1 MKIPFKKCLLAT
13 SVALGGAAYNQA
25 VLAQS
30 STTSLMLEEVLVTA
44 QKREEGVQD
53 VPISITA
60 LSEVDLERR
69 GVQNVGDLINAVP
82 NVGGYEAPGARGN
95 VSVSM
100 RGIGSG
106 SPSNMSVDP
115 ANAMYIDGVYIGKQ
129 IGSALDVA
137 EIQRVEVLRGPQGT
151 LYGRN
156 STGGAINF
164 ITQKPT
170 GEFGGKFTGTV
181 GSDGLWG
188 GKGTLNTGT
197 LGQMGEGL
205 GALSA
210 SFGYQK
216 RERDELYD
224 NTNSNFDDFQDLDRE
239 GYRLALRWDVNENLS
254 VDYAYDHSELNE
266 LGNAQSFVGAT
277 AFAFDGDG
285 NPVQS
290 RPEFIDN
297 IILGQIVPG
306 LAQMNQFAPAF
317 GLSPDE
323 TAPRYAGSS
332 AATSDLLSNP
342 NDVSDRPNK
351 GSSDINTYSDS
362 ESEGH
367 NLTVSLAFDDL
378 GALGSV
384 EFKSITG
391 YREVDNSNFGDLDG
405 TDNSVVPGGI
415 GAINDGTLGA
425 MTAMYGEELGL
436 FGAMASDP
444 SLIPVLTPLYN
455 DVQAN
460 IATFWEDV
468 DQFGGAYFNQD
479 QSLDYE
485 QFSQEL
491 QMVGTTEV
499 LEYAVGLYYFTD
511 EGENRSYRSAAQ
523 PVGSIEGINY
533 DNETDAWAIYG
544 QATWRPDWDMF
555 DDRLAITLGYR
566 YTEEEKDIKYLYES
580 AGPYLLPG
588 PNGPGTL
595 RVNPAWTG
603 ELAPVEGQYNVSD
616 DEDFDN
622 HSGNV
627 TLAYDVGEASN
638 VFLRYA
644 RGYRSG
650 GFNGERFGGANGG
663 RPGEQFDEETIDML
677 ELGVKSDVLPAV
689 LRVNG
694 SIFAYQYD
702 DLQVNQIEVDESGR
716 TTSFIGNA
724 GEAERWGAELE
735 TQWLPTDDLMLS
747 LSYAHMSGDFEEYGT
762 IPGQTRDLNLDDVA
776 KRGSPD
782 NQVSLVSDWVFL
794 RRDWG
799 EFMAHVEV
807 FWQDESYA
815 APVWTGTYQG
825 DPILYDDIEMDDR
838 TIVNARVGIEN
849 VAIGSGVLRA
859 AIWGRNVFDEEY
871 DTFGV
876 NFASLGPITAQYGEE
891 ATFGLDVTYEF

>member
-1 MKIPFKKCLLAT
+1 MMAPFKKTFLA
-13 SVALGGAAYNQA
+13 SAVIAVGATGHQA
-25 VLAQS
+25 AFAQA
-30 STTSLMLEEVLVTA
+30 STTSLMLEEVVVTA
-44 QKREEGVQD
+44 QKREESVQD

-60 LSEVDLERR
+60 LSETDLERR
-69 GVQNVGDLINAVP
+69 GVQNVGDLINGIP

-95 VSVSM
+95 VSFSM

-106 SPSNMSVDP
+106 SPSNLSVDP

-137 EIQRVEVLRGPQGT
+137 EIERVEVLRGPQGT

-164 ITQKPT
+164 ITRKPT
-170 GEFGGKFTGTV
+170 GEFGGTFTGTV
-181 GSDGLWG
+181 GTDGLWG
-188 GKGTLNTGT
+188 GKGTLYTGT
-197 LGQMGEGL
+197 LGEVGEGL

-224 NTNSNFDDFQDLDRE
+224 NTNSDFDDFQDLDRE
-239 GYRLALRWDVNENLS
+239 GYRIALRWDVNENLA

-266 LGNAQSFVGAT
+266 LGNVQSFVGAT

-290 RPEFIDN
+290 RPEFIDGV
-297 IILGQIVPG
+297 ILGQIVPG

-332 AATSDLLSNP
+332 ALTSELLSNP
-342 NDVSDRPNK
+342 NDDDRPNK
-351 GSSDINTYSDS
+351 GSSDINTYTDS
-362 ESEGH
+362 ESDGH
-367 NLTVSLAFDDL
+367 NLTMALAFDDM
-378 GALGSV
+378 GVLGSV
-384 EFKSITG
+384 EFKSITA
-391 YREVDNSNFGDLDG
+391 YREVKNRNVGDLDG

-415 GAINDGTLGA
+415 GAVNDSTLGA

-436 FGAMASDP
+436 FGAMANDP
-444 SLIPVLTPLYN
+444 SLIPVLSPLYN
-455 DVQAN
+455 DVQAS
-460 IATFWEDV
+460 IATFWDDV

-479 QSLDYE
+479 ASIDYE

-491 QMVGTTEV
+491 QMVGTTEA

-511 EGENRSYRSAAQ
+511 EGENRSYRRAAQ
-523 PVGSIEGINY
+523 PVGSVEGINY
-533 DNETDAWAIYG
+533 DNETDAWAVYAQG
-544 QATWRPDWDMF
+544 TWRPGWDMF

-580 AGPYLLPG
+580 AGPYLIPG
-588 PNGPGTL
+588 PAGQGTL
-595 RVNPAWTG
+595 RVNPNFTG
-603 ELAPVEGQYNVSD
+603 ELMPVGPAYKVSD

-627 TLAYDVGEASN
+627 TLAYDVADATN

-650 GFNGERFGGANGG
+650 GFNGERFGGFAGG
-663 RPGEQFDEETIDML
+663 RPGEQYDEETIDML
-677 ELGVKSDVLPAV
+677 ELGFKSDVLPAV

-694 SIFAYQYD
+694 SIFGYKYD

-735 TQWLPTDDLMLS
+735 AQWLPTDDLMIA
-747 LSYAHMSGDFEEYGT
+747 LSYAHVSGDFEEYGT
-762 IPGQTRDLNLDDVA
+762 IPGVTRDLDLDDDA

-782 NQVSLVSDWVFL
+782 NQVSLVTDWVFL
-794 RRDWG
+794 RQDWG
-799 EFMAHVEV
+799 EFMAHLEV

-815 APVWTGTYQG
+815 ASVWTGSFNG
-825 DPILYDDIEMDDR
+825 DPILYDQIELDDR
-838 TIVNARVGIEN
+838 TIVNARIGIEN
-849 VAIGSGVLRA
+849 VELGSGVLRA
-859 AIWGRNVFDEEY
+859 ALWGRNIFDEEY
-871 DTFGV
+871 NTFGV
-876 NFASLGPITAQYGEE
+876 NFASLGPITEQFGEE
-891 ATFGLDVTYEF
+891 ASFGLDVTFEF